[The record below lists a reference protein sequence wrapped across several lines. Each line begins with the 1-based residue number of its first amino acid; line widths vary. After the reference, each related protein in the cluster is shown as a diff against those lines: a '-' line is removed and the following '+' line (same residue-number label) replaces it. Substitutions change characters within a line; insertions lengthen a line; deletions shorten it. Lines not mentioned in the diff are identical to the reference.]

1 MNTEMI
7 SMVEYIK
14 KFHSG
19 NKAAFCREF
28 GRLPQSM
35 TKMDKNAA
43 QWSIVIYGDIKY
55 LVQIRVAVPL

>member
-28 GRLPQSM
+28 NRLTQSM
-35 TKMDKNAA
+35 TKRSNNPDQVAVLIN
-43 QWSIVIYGDIKY
+43 GDIKY
-55 LVQIRVAVPL
+55 LVQIRSIS